1 MLKLRETDD
10 KAAFHFGNCAANVA
24 LAFVERQK
32 LASHR
37 LMQLAKIRS
46 ADGVANGDHHIRAS
60 FDQHAFIDGEVNRSI
75 LFRLVS
81 QDPGRKRRNAVKAVR
96 QDSERSLASLS
107 HDARHVRLLR
117 ENFER
122 EQDFKIHGPSLAR
135 FSFLFSFL
143 FLVLFSFLF
152 LVLFSVLSL
161 VPFSF
166 LFSARISLLLSA
178 RFSALFSSRFLVSF
192 SAPVFS
198 PRQSPRSCRAH
209 SPGNP

>member
-1 MLKLRETDD
+1 
-10 KAAFHFGNCAANVA
+10 
-24 LAFVERQK
+24 
-32 LASHR
+32 
-37 LMQLAKIRS
+37 LMHLAKIRS

-152 LVLFSVLSL
+152 LVLFSFLSLVPFSVLSL

>member
-10 KAAFHFGNCAANVA
+10 KAAFHFGNCGANVA

-135 FSFLFSFL
+135 FSFLF
-143 FLVLFSFLF
+143 LVLFSFLF

-178 RFSALFSSRFLVSF
+178 RFSALFSSRFSVSF

-198 PRQSPRSCRAH
+198 DRKSV
-209 SPGNP
+209 

>member
-10 KAAFHFGNCAANVA
+10 KAAFHFGNCGANVA

-32 LASHR
+32 LAFHR

-75 LFRLVS
+75 LLRLVS

-107 HDARHVRLLR
+107 HDARHVHLLR

-122 EQDFKIHGPSLAR
+122 EQDFKIHGPSLAL
-135 FSFLFSFL
+135 FSFLFSLL
-143 FLVLFSFLF
+143 FF
-152 LVLFSVLSL
+152 VLFSVLSL

-166 LFSARISLLLSA
+166 LFSARISLLPSA

>member
-1 MLKLRETDD
+1 MFKLRKTDD
-10 KAAFHFGNCAANVA
+10 KAAFHFGNRGANVA
-24 LAFVERQK
+24 LAFVECQK
-32 LASHR
+32 LAFHR

-46 ADGVANGDHHIRAS
+46 ADGMANGDHHIRAR

-75 LFRLVS
+75 LFRFVS

-122 EQDFKIHGPSLAR
+122 EQDFKIHGPSLGRSSAR
-135 FSFLFSFL
+135 FSL
-143 FLVLFSFLF
+143 
-152 LVLFSVLSL
+152 LFSVLSL

-178 RFSALFSSRFLVSF
+178 RLSALFSSRVSVSF

-198 PRQSPRSCRAH
+198 PRQSPRSCRAR